1 MNKRFGLIEFQN
13 LLYRHEM
20 YKKIF
25 SNKENEKFLITEY
38 IFLLNRLQSQ
48 INYLLIIKNPKI
60 NKQIINIFASF
71 LRNYNCSSE
80 TKNNIINLTNSII
93 NR

>member
-48 INYLLIIKNPKI
+48 INYLLLLKNPKI
-60 NKQIINIFASF
+60 NKQIINIFTSF
-71 LRNYNCSSE
+71 LRNHNCSSE